1 MNMKKTVLGA
11 SMATALAALGATT
24 LGTLGVVGTASA
36 VHMNAQQ
43 KGEVLIYPYYTVN
56 GNIET
61 LLSIVNTTT
70 APKAV
75 KVRFL
80 EGKGSEEV
88 LDFNLYL
95 SPLDV
100 WTGKIQPSDTGD
112 SGSPAQLI
120 SVDKSCT
127 VPRLYDTVVD
137 PDSGE
142 VTYPPIAVPFRNFEY
157 EGDGA
162 GDELARTREGYFEI
176 IEMGV
181 GYDENPIDNT
191 NIWEDLWG
199 ILGNSVHIPQS
210 DRSEPAI
217 PFDCDALV
225 SAWSLG
231 GTSTWIGNSG
241 YDISEPTGGLFGSV
255 QLIAVS
261 SGEEVGVRAA
271 ALDHFYDPV
280 FFDEDLHTSPGNTQP
295 ALDAVF
301 PSVSFLLDDNRF
313 IASDWLTFTTDAVSA
328 LMMVEGVLNE
338 YDLNPVLESETSWV
352 VTFPTK
358 WDYVDTGRN
367 PFTSVFG
374 RNGACE
380 TIIAGIVDREEQSPL
395 IDPPGGPDFS
405 PLPPIPPILE
415 EQICWEVNVLN
426 FNDSD
431 VLNSNLAKTITVP
444 ENFTAGWMDLVF
456 ASDIDGDLLGDNWM
470 VSLDGDVYLGLP
482 TLGFRTTVI
491 FNDNV
496 GIGAAYADAIPNSG
510 TARIFEPGDPDIPP
524 NIPGGGGPNGGGNG
538 GIDPV
543 L

>member
-24 LGTLGVVGTASA
+24 LGTLGVVGTANA
-36 VHMNAQQ
+36 VHLNAQQ

-61 LLSIVNTTT
+61 LLSIVNTTA

-80 EGKGSEEV
+80 EGKGSQEV

-100 WTGKIQPSDTGD
+100 WTGKIQPSDAGD
-112 SGSPAQLI
+112 SSSPARLI
-120 SVDKSCT
+120 SFDKSCT
-127 VPRLYDTVVD
+127 VPMLYTEQTDD
-137 PDSGE
+137 DGN
-142 VTYPPIAVPFRNFEY
+142 VTYPPKEDVLFRNFEY

-162 GDELARTREGYFEI
+162 GDELARTREGYMEI

-181 GYDENPIDNT
+181 GYNQDTLDDSNALET
-191 NIWEDLWG
+191 LWG
-199 ILGNSVHIPQS
+199 LMGNSVHQA
-210 DRSEPAI
+210 DGI
-217 PFDCDALV
+217 PFNCDALV
-225 SAWSLG
+225 SAWSIG
-231 GTSTWIGNSG
+231 GTATWITDSG
-241 YDISEPTGGLFGSV
+241 YDVSEPEGGLFGSV
-255 QLIAVS
+255 ELIAVS
-261 SGEEVGVRAA
+261 SGEEVGVQAA
-271 ALDHFYDPV
+271 ALDHFYDPL
-280 FFDEDLHTSPGNTQP
+280 FFDEDLHTAPGNTQP

-301 PSVSFLLDDNRF
+301 PPQSILLDDNRV
-313 IASDWLTFTTDAVSA
+313 IVSDWDIFTTDAVSA

-338 YDLNPVLESETSWV
+338 YDLNPALGAETSWV

-380 TIIAGIVDREEQSPL
+380 TIIAGIVDREELTPDL
-395 IDPPGGPDFS
+395 PPPGGPDFS
-405 PLPPIPPILE
+405 PLPPIPPVLE

-431 VLNSNLAKTITVP
+431 VLSSNLAKTVNVP
-444 ENFTAGWMDLVF
+444 SGFDAGWMDLVF
-456 ASDIDGDLLGDNWM
+456 ASDVEPDGLGDNWM
-470 VSLDGDVYLGLP
+470 VSNDGDVYLGLP

-491 FNDNV
+491 FNENV
-496 GIGAAYADAIPNSG
+496 GIGAAYGDAIPNSG
-510 TARIFEPGDPDIPP
+510 VTRIYEPGDPGIPG
-524 NIPGGGGPNGGGNG
+524 NIPGGT
-538 GIDPV
+538 V
-543 L
+543 AAQ